1 MTNTTRRPRVPVRL
15 LLTLIGMLSSAT
27 ALAAGSARMYTP
39 ELLAAP
45 GQLIDI
51 PISIA
56 NSTPIVAA
64 QFTVE
69 YPSSWGFFT
78 TKIDAARKSD
88 HIIAS
93 NRLENGKVL
102 ILLYS
107 PTNSPL
113 SGNDGAVAY
122 IQILA
127 PEGTPKGETFNIA
140 ISDATA
146 VEVSGG
152 NILNDVSTG
161 LITIGDATDFTVSD
175 VTLGSQHLDPGASV
189 DLQWTVGNS
198 GDIPSTS
205 GWKENI
211 YITDNNGHETLIAT
225 TRNESVIGARASVM
239 RATTVTLPAILG
251 VGDEGSVLVR
261 LIPFNSSDESAA
273 SRGNNEASSTT
284 VTVGKRLSLQLSA
297 NTVAENASTPVYGKL
312 TRSGSWLAAETFE
325 LSCGGFP
332 RLDMPQ
338 SLTIPAGA
346 SQASFQIMP
355 VDNQQLDAELTA
367 TITAGGNGYQP
378 SSQILTVTD
387 NDKAAL
393 TLTLDRDELTEGESA
408 ILTVSTNRV
417 ADTPVTVYLTC
428 PDKRHLDFPAQVTIP
443 AGENSVQVTVS
454 SKDDDIPSSTVLAT
468 IKATAQQHDSDTAD
482 LTINDDDTPQIDF
495 ALSTDKVSEGA
506 GYNAIKALISRSTLT
521 DKRVTVRLIPDI
533 PGILI
538 LDPSTITLEKGVKD
552 AEFTIGVVD
561 NATVDGDRTV
571 QLTAAV
577 YASICSCTVGAES
590 GGSITRS
597 ITVIDNDGPA
607 LSLSSSSANVRE
619 GQQFTLTVARNTT
632 DNNAPLTVYLSAD
645 DGSAGRLAMPSTL
658 TIPAGETSY
667 TATVEALSNNV
678 DGDSHTVT
686 LTARADNYAQG
697 VCHVG
702 LTDQTLPDAIVTSIE
717 FVDTP
722 LYAGSRSRLRVTVA
736 NEGIVPLNA
745 PQTRI
750 MADGVTIATL
760 MSPVNV
766 APGTS
771 TILEGSAML
780 PATAGNV
787 TVTATVTPGDNAKEL
802 SSANN
807 TLATAVTLSP
817 SFTANVTPD
826 KATYLQGETVA
837 LSGKATGSG
846 ATNSPVEI
854 YAIVDGTRS
863 VINATT
869 GTDGTFSA
877 SFVPQAGMSGHYSIG
892 ACYPGENANES
903 QAAFDVRG
911 LRLSGV
917 TSRHH
922 SLVTGVPTDLEFTV
936 TAPGD
941 LTETEIRAEVISAP
955 EYLNVTFSCPT
966 QADNMPR
973 PMSVTLS
980 ADTPSPSRSEELF
993 AIRLTSESG
1002 AYAEYSGYI
1011 HARAA
1016 TGVLTSDINNI
1027 STTMTPG
1034 TVREYPLTITNT
1046 GAGET
1051 GTLTVSLPDADW
1063 MKLATPRTMGSLAS
1077 GESATVMLTLA
1088 PTDGMQLNV
1097 PRTGAIAINAANANA
1112 LTLPFSIEPV
1122 SDTTGRLGIEVCDEY
1137 TYYTAEAPKVKGATV
1152 TVRHPVRKTVITT
1165 VTTGDD
1171 GRARLELPAGYYTID
1186 ITEPNHESFSGNMM
1200 VDAGKE
1206 TIKTVNLSFSAIKVD
1221 WSVEETEV
1229 KDEYRIETTLKYET
1243 GVPMPV
1249 VITTLPDMSAAASL
1263 DPGESM
1269 IFNAVLTNKGL
1280 ITAHESDLLMEPTDG
1295 VLYYESL
1302 NPGPYEIA
1310 ANQSVTVPIKVSRP
1324 AVSRLRATGDHD
1336 GGGKPLSPQDTI
1348 QGNCGYGVFT
1358 VYAWDCGLDR
1368 KWHRYKKN
1376 IKVWVCMPT
1385 SSPGLPLIPGSS
1397 DGGGEVYYPDFNYGG
1412 SFLDKSVVSNYL
1424 DEECT
1429 PCQNSRA
1436 TKAFAPCIKTLLR
1449 LIPYSRPFM
1458 EAYDAVTGAYDDIN
1472 GKFET
1477 ANKAYEMLEKAQK
1490 FFEFCRD
1497 NNLNP
1502 ADMASWSDDQTQK
1515 YNNYLNK
1522 ELNGLSKELIDD
1534 LMGDLID
1541 LIKEQLP
1548 DWVSDAWDCTMAMV
1562 EKCNAENVG
1571 WGWEQD
1577 DPVHTPRKTTRSN
1590 ELLPD
1595 GDDVVPSVDGNNTV
1609 IWTPDIYP
1617 FGGSTGGSIMIS
1629 TLPRAVTES
1638 MFSNDEQRLLAMMG
1652 HISTFYIMVNRLLD
1666 WTYCGNEW
1674 GTLTPENA
1682 TTFSN
1687 GYRQLDAN
1695 DETAVGKFREETRD
1709 FLSDEHF
1716 ESIIARRRLLMPSDD
1731 DIQTL
1736 RSRRPRAVKTAQD
1749 TIDNLLLTR
1758 LVGDMASMFIA
1769 YDEMTDHGKRSLTE
1783 YSDMAAELDR
1793 TLEEEAQRKSVCA
1806 SITLQLSQSM
1816 VMTRQAFEGTLTVYN
1831 GNESKSMTDAR
1842 LSLEITDTGGNIATP
1857 HEMQTTVS
1865 GLDGFTGPA
1874 TLDGGWK
1881 LAPKQTGVA
1890 KMTFIPTRYAAP
1902 DSTVTYSF
1910 AGSLS
1915 YLDPFS
1921 GTTVTRTLSPVSLA
1935 VKPSP
1940 VLDMRYFMQRDVI
1953 ADDPMTQDIVE
1964 PREPAEFSLLL
1975 TNVGKGDATDINLI
1989 TEQPRI
1995 IENEKGLLIDFDLL
2009 SSQLNGKGHTLALG
2023 SNVATAVGDIP
2034 AGSSAYA
2041 QWWMESSLMGHFSEY
2056 NVEATHLSSYGNP
2069 DLSLLGNVSIHEL
2082 IRSLVT
2088 DNADGEPMARAFLV
2102 NDETDANDTPDMV
2115 YLSDGSSSPVALA
2128 EAVNVTEIDDSHWHV
2143 TLNAAA
2149 GGWVYGSTPD
2159 ITAGRREILSVTRDS
2174 DSKPVDPRNIWIT
2187 YVTMRDGQDPLYE
2200 YRLHVADN
2208 IPSANESYTVTLAS
2222 RPDTE
2227 LAVVSISGMPDEAAV
2242 AKKPVSTLI
2251 VKFNK
2256 PIIPE
2261 TFSTADMTLSRQ
2273 GDMMDTAGATVTQ
2286 LDETSYAI
2294 GLGEL
2299 TAGNGYYLLT
2309 VNTSAIYDRDNFTGR
2324 DGKSAGWT
2332 QYRDGMVNYTTSATP
2347 ALGGTVTPSGAT
2359 THGNTM
2365 TLTATPADGYTFAGW
2380 YIDGASSPAS
2390 TETSISHV
2398 MLGDTR
2404 FDAHFAECTYLVTA
2418 GCANYHGYIDNET
2431 NGTFAHG
2438 TQLQFTAS
2446 PDDPDEYR
2454 LARWTVNGESYSTEP
2469 TITVSVDRHMDI
2481 RAEFEAIPSV
2491 STRYLLPQGWNWI
2504 TIAHYND
2511 EKDIATML
2519 PSIHRGIMEM
2529 TGADGSVSRDSEG
2542 NLTGSF
2548 STLVPGDT
2556 YRVRMDSGYA
2566 VTIKGRPI
2574 DNHRTAVAAGWNRL
2588 SFVSAIQMPLSAV
2601 IADAKE
2607 GEVIKGIDAF
2617 AVFDGYEWHG
2627 TLSSLTPGQGYM
2639 FKASGPRE
2647 IIQSS
2652 YGGALGEA
2660 KTTSDATKA
2669 NSTPWK
2675 ANAHAYPDNMPMIAR
2690 AVSPAKADIDPAS
2703 IILAAFVGEQCRG
2716 IATVDADNN
2725 LQYLTVHGSA
2735 AGEQISFMAFDT
2747 ANDTEMTAD
2756 TRLPFTTD
2764 IAGSLS
2770 APVEVRISDTTGLHA
2785 IEASR
2790 AVGIYP
2796 NPAVERFYVSGEG
2809 ATRVTVYSESGA
2821 VVADTADIDGGID
2834 ISHLPSGAYIVTVKT
2849 ADGACSH
2856 KLLKVNR

>member
-1 MTNTTRRPRVPVRL
+1 MMTTKTGRPRVPIRL
-15 LLTLIGMLSSAT
+15 LLGLIGLLSSAT
-27 ALAAGSARMYTP
+27 ALAAGSARLYTP

-45 GQLIDI
+45 GQVIDI

-56 NSTPIVAA
+56 NSSPIVAT

-69 YPSSWGFFT
+69 YPAEWGYYT
-78 TKIDAARKSD
+78 TRIGTDRKTDHAIAA
-88 HIIAS
+88 

-102 ILLYS
+102 VLIYS

-113 SGNDGAVAY
+113 AGNDGAVAY
-122 IQILA
+122 IQVA
-127 PEGTPKGETFNIA
+127 TSEGTPKGETFNIS

-146 VEVSGG
+146 VEVSGE
-152 NILNDVSTG
+152 NILNDISTG
-161 LITIGDATDFTVSD
+161 TITIGDATDFTVSD
-175 VTLGSQHLDPGASV
+175 VTLGSQRLDPSAAV
-189 DLQWTVGNS
+189 DIQWTVGNS

-211 YITDNNGHETLIAT
+211 YITDNNGRETLIAT
-225 TRNESVIGARASVM
+225 TRNESVIGARTSVM

-251 VGDEGSVLVR
+251 VSDEGSVLVR
-261 LIPFNSSDESAA
+261 LVPFHPSDENAA
-273 SRGNNEASSTT
+273 SRGNNEASSTI
-284 VTVGKRLSLQLSA
+284 VPVSKQLSLQLSA
-297 NTVAENASTPVYGKL
+297 NTVAENSTLPVSGKL

-332 RLDMPQ
+332 RLDIPQ

-346 SQASFQIMP
+346 SQASFQIAP
-355 VDNQQLDAELTA
+355 IDNQQLDSELTA
-367 TITAGGNGYQP
+367 TITAGGNGYLAA
-378 SSQILTVTD
+378 SQTLTVTD
-387 NDKAAL
+387 DDNATL

-408 ILTVSTNRV
+408 TLSISTNRV
-417 ADTPVTVYLTC
+417 ADIPVTVYLTC
-428 PDKRHLDFPAQVTIP
+428 TDKRHLDFPSQVIIP
-443 AGENSVQVTVS
+443 AGENSAQVTVS
-454 SKDDDIPSSTVLAT
+454 SKDDDIPSSTILAT
-468 IKATAQQHDSDTAD
+468 IKATAPQHEGDTAE
-482 LTINDDDTPQIDF
+482 LTVNDDDTPQIDF
-495 ALSTDKVSEGA
+495 TIATDKVSEGA

-521 DKRVTVRLIPDI
+521 DKRVTVYLTPDI

-538 LDPSTITLEKGVKD
+538 LDPATITLEKGVKE

-577 YASICSCTVGAES
+577 YASTCSCTVGAES

-597 ITVIDNDGPA
+597 ITVIDNDGPSIA
-607 LSLSSSSANVRE
+607 LSSSSANIRE
-619 GQQFTLTVARNTT
+619 GQQFSLTVARNTT
-632 DNNAPLTVYLSAD
+632 DNNAPLTVYLSTD
-645 DGSAGRLAMPSTL
+645 DASAHRLSLPASV
-658 TIPAGETSY
+658 TIPAGEMSY
-667 TATVEALSNNV
+667 TTTVEALANSE

-686 LTARADNYAQG
+686 LTARADGYAQG
-697 VCHVG
+697 VCHIG
-702 LTDQTLPDAIVTSIE
+702 LTDQTLPDAIVSDIAFNDAT
-717 FVDTP
+717 
-722 LYAGSRSRLRVTVA
+722 LYAGTRARICVTVA
-736 NEGIVPLNA
+736 NEGVVPLNS
-745 PQTRI
+745 PQARI

-760 MSPVNV
+760 MLSGAV
-766 APGTS
+766 APGT
-771 TILEGSAML
+771 TTLLEGNVSL

-787 TVTATVTPGDNAKEL
+787 VITATVTPGDNAKEL

-807 TLATAVTLSP
+807 TLVKTVTLSP
-817 SFTANVTPD
+817 SFMAEVSSD
-826 KATYLQGETVA
+826 KTTYLQGETVT
-837 LSGKATGSG
+837 LSGKASGSG
-846 ATNSPVEI
+846 AANSPVEV
-854 YAIVDGTRS
+854 YTIVDGARS
-863 VINATT
+863 TFNATT
-869 GTDGTFSA
+869 DAEGRFSV
-877 SFVPQAGMSGHYSIG
+877 SFVPQTGLSGHYSAG
-892 ACYPGENANES
+892 ACYPGEASREP

-922 SLVTGVPTDLEFTV
+922 ALVTGVPTNLEFALS
-936 TAPGD
+936 APGN
-941 LTETEIRAEVISAP
+941 LSETGLRTEVVSAP
-955 EYLNVTFSCPT
+955 EYLDVTFNCPSE
-966 QADNMPR
+966 ANNMPR
-973 PMSVTLS
+973 ALTVTLS
-980 ADTPSPSRSEELF
+980 TNSPSRNEET
-993 AIRLTSESG
+993 LTVRVTSAEGSS
-1002 AYAEYSGYI
+1002 AEYTGYI
-1011 HARAA
+1011 HSRAA
-1016 TGVLTSDINNI
+1016 AGVLSADINSI

-1034 TVREYPLTITNT
+1034 TVKEYPLTITNT
-1046 GAGET
+1046 GSGET
-1051 GTLTVSLPDADW
+1051 GQLTVSIPDIDW
-1063 MKLATPRTMGSLAS
+1063 MKLATPKTMGSLAS

-1088 PTDGMQLNV
+1088 PTGGMQLNV
-1097 PRTGAIAINAANANA
+1097 PQTGAIAINAANANA

-1122 SDTTGRLGIEVCDEY
+1122 SDATGRLGIEVCDEY

-1229 KDEYRIETTLKYET
+1229 KDEYKIETTLKYET

-1249 VITTLPDMSAAASL
+1249 VITTLPDMSAAATL
-1263 DPGESM
+1263 APGESM

-1324 AVSRLRATGDHD
+1324 AVSRRSRADGDN
-1336 GGGKPLSPQDTI
+1336 PTPQDSVR
-1348 QGNCGYGVFT
+1348 GDCGYGVFT

-1368 KWHRYKKN
+1368 KWHRYKKD
-1376 IKVWVCMPT
+1376 IKVWVCLPT
-1385 SSPGLPLIPGSS
+1385 SSPGLPILPGSS
-1397 DGGGEVYYPDFNYGG
+1397 NGGGEVYYPDFKYGG
-1412 SFLDKSVVSNYL
+1412 SFLDYSGVGGY
-1424 DEECT
+1424 EETECT

-1449 LIPYSRPFM
+1449 LIPYSRAFM
-1458 EAYDAVTGAYDDIN
+1458 EAYDGVMGVYEGIN
-1472 GKFET
+1472 DKVET

-1502 ADMASWSDDQTQK
+1502 ADMASWSDDQTRK

-1534 LMGDLID
+1534 LMKDFIN
-1541 LIKEQLP
+1541 LIKDQLP
-1548 DWVSDAWDCTMAMV
+1548 DWVSDAWDCMMAMI
-1562 EKCNAENVG
+1562 EKCNEKNVG

-1577 DPVHTPRKTTRSN
+1577 DPVHNPRKAIRNS

-1595 GDDVVPSVDGNNTV
+1595 GDDVIPPTASDNTV

-1617 FGGSTGGSIMIS
+1617 FGGSTGGSMIMS
-1629 TLPRAVTES
+1629 TLPRKVTQT
-1638 MFSNDEQRLLAMMG
+1638 MFDATEQQLLVMMG
-1652 HISTFYIMVNRLLD
+1652 NISTFYVMVNRLID
-1666 WTYCGNEW
+1666 WAYCGNEW
-1674 GTLTPENA
+1674 GTLTEENA
-1682 TTFSN
+1682 TTFSD
-1687 GYRQLDAN
+1687 GYIQLDAN
-1695 DETAVGKFREETRD
+1695 DEAAVEKFRNVTRD
-1709 FLSDEHF
+1709 FLTNDHF
-1716 ESIIARRRLLMPSDD
+1716 ESIVSRRRLLMPADD
-1731 DIQTL
+1731 DIQAL
-1736 RSRRPRAVKTAQD
+1736 KSRRPRAVKTAQD

-1758 LVGDMASMFIA
+1758 LVGDMASMFIS

-1842 LSLEITDTGGNIATP
+1842 LSLEITDTGGNVATP

-1874 TLDGGWK
+1874 TLDGGWE

-1921 GTTVTRTLSPVSLA
+1921 GTTVTRTLSPVSLS

-1953 ADDPMTQDIVE
+1953 ADDPMTQDVVE
-1964 PREPAEFSLLL
+1964 RSEPAEFALLIS
-1975 TNVGKGDATDINLI
+1975 NVGNGDATDINLI

-2009 SSQLNGKGHTLALG
+2009 SSQLNGKEHTLALG
-2023 SNVATAVGDIP
+2023 SNVATAVGDIH
-2034 AGSSAYA
+2034 AGGTAYA
-2041 QWWMESSLMGHFSEY
+2041 QWWMQSSLMGHFSEY
-2056 NVEATHLSSYGNP
+2056 NVEATHMSSYGNP

-2088 DNADGEPMARAFLV
+2088 DNADGEPTERAFLV
-2102 NDETDANDTPDMV
+2102 NDDADAADTPDMV
-2115 YLSDGSSSPVALA
+2115 YLSNGTSSAVA
-2128 EAVNVTEIDDSHWHV
+2128 EAKTVNVDAIDNDHWRV
-2143 TLNAAA
+2143 TVNADAQ
-2149 GGWVYGSTPD
+2149 GWTYGSTTN
-2159 ITAGRREILSVTRDS
+2159 IAAGQREILSVTRDS
-2174 DSKPVDPRNIWIT
+2174 DSKAIDPRNFWIT

-2200 YRLHVADN
+2200 YRLHMADLM
-2208 IPSANESYTVTLAS
+2208 PASSETYTVTLGM
-2222 RPDTE
+2222 RPETE
-2227 LAVVSISGMPDEAAV
+2227 LAVESITGMPVETAV
-2242 AKKPVSTLI
+2242 ATVPVSTLQ

-2261 TFSTADMTLSRQ
+2261 TFSTADISLSRQ
-2273 GDMMDTAGATVTQ
+2273 GEPMDTSGMTITA

-2294 GLGEL
+2294 GLGDL

-2332 QYRDGMVNYTTSATP
+2332 QYRDGMVNYTTAAIPPT
-2347 ALGGTVTPSGAT
+2347 GGTVTPSGAVS
-2359 THGNTM
+2359 HGNTV
-2365 TLTATPADGYTFAGW
+2365 TLTATPAEGYTFAGW
-2380 YIDGASSPAS
+2380 YLAGVSSPLS
-2390 TETSISHV
+2390 SEQSIERV
-2398 MLGDTR
+2398 ILEDTR
-2404 FDAHFAECTYLVTA
+2404 LEARFAERVYLVTA
-2418 GCANYHGYIDNET
+2418 DAIGAGTIDNEV
-2431 NGTFAHG
+2431 NGTYPHG
-2438 TQLQFTAS
+2438 TELRFTAIS
-2446 PDDPDEYR
+2446 DDETEYSFK
-2454 LARWTVNGESYSTEP
+2454 RWTINGKTYSDSP
-2469 TITVSVDRHMDI
+2469 SIVVKVDTHMDI
-2481 RAEFEAIPSV
+2481 HAEFEQIPSV
-2491 STRYLLPQGWNWI
+2491 STRYLLPQGWSWI
-2504 TIAHYND
+2504 TVAHDNED
-2511 EKDIATML
+2511 KSIATML
-2519 PSIHRGIMEM
+2519 PSISRGIVEM
-2529 TGADGSVSRDSEG
+2529 TGADGSVSRDNEG
-2542 NLTGSF
+2542 NLSGSF
-2548 STLVPGDT
+2548 STLTPGGA
-2556 YRVRMDSGYA
+2556 YRVRMDNGYA
-2566 VTIKGRPI
+2566 VTIKGRPV
-2574 DNHRTAVAAGWNRL
+2574 DNQCTAIVAGWNHL
-2588 SFVSAIQMPLSAV
+2588 PFVSAIQMPLSAV
-2601 IADAKE
+2601 IADAIE

-2617 AVFDGYEWHG
+2617 AVFDGTEWRG
-2627 TLSSLTPGQGYM
+2627 TLSTLTPGQAYM
-2639 FKASGPRE
+2639 VKASKPRE
-2647 IIQSS
+2647 ITQSS
-2652 YGGALGEA
+2652 YNGGLGETG
-2660 KTTSDATKA
+2660 TTSEAETA

-2675 ANAHAYPDNMPMIAR
+2675 SNAHAYPDNMPMIAR
-2690 AVSPAKADIDPAS
+2690 VVGTAKADIDPAN

-2716 IATVDADNN
+2716 IATVDADNG

-2735 AGEQISFMAFDT
+2735 AGEQISFMAFNT
-2747 ANDTEMTAD
+2747 ANDTEMATE

-2764 IAGSLS
+2764 ITGSLS
-2770 APVEVRISDTTGLHA
+2770 TPVEVRISDTTGLDA
-2785 IEASR
+2785 IEATN

-2796 NPAVERFYVSGEG
+2796 NPTVERFYVRGES

-2821 VVADTADIDGGID
+2821 VVTDTADIDGGID

-2849 ADGACSH
+2849 ADGTCTH